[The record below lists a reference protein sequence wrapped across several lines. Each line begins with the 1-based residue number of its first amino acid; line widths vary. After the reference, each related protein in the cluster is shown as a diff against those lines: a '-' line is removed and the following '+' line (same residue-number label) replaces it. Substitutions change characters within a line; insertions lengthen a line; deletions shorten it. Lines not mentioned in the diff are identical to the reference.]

1 MKDTLMDRSIH
12 DFLAK
17 EPKPTEGLVWHYTSP
32 EGLAGILQNN
42 VLWATS
48 AAFLNDTHEFTS
60 GTRHLRRQLRKLSG
74 NDPETNREIDIRVAE
89 REIDPSK
96 AFILSAS
103 RDGDSLTL
111 WRNYGKHTVGYAVGL
126 RPDVPL
132 TPLEL
137 RKGDAH
143 PTPPEGWEPEMF
155 DTPDGPQLAFDPDRP
170 EITPITHENKQWFEV
185 VYGGEKR
192 MEILRKEAWEF
203 ITAKSDTEKR
213 QTIFLPWLSSL
224 LRIKDA
230 GFKDER
236 EVRMGYTTAKPD
248 WKFLAF
254 RGTQWGLTPYIKLTA
269 AADNYDAEDAA
280 WGAAHHAVEAAKLP
294 ISHIRIGPTPYR
306 KAAKKAL
313 RQLLDMNGY
322 GDVKILSSKTPYRQ

>member
-1 MKDTLMDRSIH
+1 MERNNG
-12 DFLAK
+12 DFLSK
-17 EPKPTEGLVWHYTSP
+17 DPKPWDGLVWHYTSP

-60 GTRHLRRQLRKLSG
+60 GARHLRRQLRKLTG
-74 NDPETNREIDIRVAE
+74 NDPATNREIDTRLAE
-89 REIDPSK
+89 QEIDPSK

-111 WRNYGKHTVGYAVGL
+111 WRNYGKHAVGYAVGL

-132 TPLEL
+132 TPLEVQE
-137 RKGDAH
+137 GDSH
-143 PTPPEGWEPEMF
+143 PNPPEGWEREML
-155 DTPDGPQLAFDPDRP
+155 DTPAGPQLAFDPDRP
-170 EITPITHENKQWFEV
+170 EVTPITHENEQWFEV

-192 MEILRKEAWEF
+192 RKILSEEAWEF
-203 ITAKSDTEKR
+203 IAPTPEAQKKR
-213 QTIFLPWLSSL
+213 TIILPWLSSL

-230 GFKDER
+230 GFRDER
-236 EVRMGYTTAKPD
+236 EVRMGYTAVQPD
-248 WKFLAF
+248 WKFLQF
-254 RGTQWGLTPYIKLTA
+254 RGTQWGLTPYIQLTA
-269 AADNYDAEDAA
+269 APDDYNAEEAA
-280 WGAAHHAVEAAKLP
+280 WGSARHAVKAAKLP

-322 GDVKILSSKTPYRQ
+322 GEVKILNSKTPYRQ